1 MPGAIGPPTPTNSG
15 HDQRPVRVIRK
26 PDGSGEFHTK
36 LTDAELA
43 VIDHEWIERRQRD
56 AEQLKALFKARL
68 GDPEGEAAARLTRE
82 QARPG
87 LSRRLA
93 EVIQT
98 HAELQVQTAQRRG
111 SAARA
116 QDHLAHMQRELLDA
130 EQRCREHEQQRV
142 AAVTA
147 ALSGGHE
154 VAAPAG
160 ATVADDIALL
170 RGHVVDAEL
179 ALAAIEG
186 ELVRAETAEQQ
197 ALGVVYSAAE
207 AILAD
212 QAEELVCELAEHEAL
227 AAMIR
232 ASLWQLGTLL
242 VPSPGRT
249 HQFKVP
255 PRVVAAVNG
264 SGAVRTGSP
273 SIDWTSRL
281 WALIAGEG

>member
-1 MPGAIGPPTPTNSG
+1 MATIAPPTPTNSG

-36 LTDAELA
+36 LTDTELA

-82 QARPG
+82 QTRPG
-87 LSRRLA
+87 LSRRLTEA
-93 EVIQT
+93 RQV
-98 HAELQVQTAQRRG
+98 HADVQAQTAQRRG
-111 SAARA
+111 SVARA
-116 QDHLAHMQRELLDA
+116 LDHLAQMRRELLDA
-130 EQRCREHEQQRV
+130 EQRYREHEQTRM

-147 ALSGGHE
+147 AISGGHE
-154 VAAPAG
+154 VPAAG

-186 ELVRAETAEQQ
+186 ELAGAETAEQQ
-197 ALGVVYSAAE
+197 ALAVVYGAAE

-212 QAEELVCELAEHEAL
+212 EAETMVDELAEHEAR
-227 AAMIR
+227 AATIR
-232 ASLWQLGTLL
+232 TSLWQLGAL
-242 VPSPGRT
+242 PIPAPRRT
-249 HQFKVP
+249 HLFAVSA
-255 PRVVAAVNG
+255 RVAAAVSG
-264 SGAVRTGSP
+264 AGAVRTGSP
-273 SIDWTSRL
+273 SIDWGARL
-281 WALIAGEG
+281 RALIAGEG